1 MLQVD
6 LHIHSMFS
14 FCGLHTFLE
23 LIEQAHKLNLKA
35 IAITDHGPAV
45 GGGRLNSVF
54 FERLQCPYPDLTLY
68 KGVELNLLDEPGKID
83 IPWKFM
89 PFIDILLLG
98 VHPNLKPQ
106 KPKQYFTDLLLA
118 AMETNPF
125 IDIITHPN
133 DPQYPLD
140 YDRLAVKAAQLGI
153 ALELN
158 NSKILYKRSMVGDTL
173 ELILACKR
181 AGCRMA
187 VNSDTHAIQELGR
200 DESVRPLLAD
210 AGFPDE
216 LIVNRDADTAAKFI
230 EERRGLKQE
239 AVTRMN
245 ERKMG

>member
-6 LHIHSMFS
+6 LHIHSLFS

-35 IAITDHGPAV
+35 MAITDHGPAV

-54 FERLQCPYPDLTLY
+54 FERLKCPYPDLTLY

-83 IPWKFM
+83 VPWKFM

-106 KPKQYFTDLLLA
+106 KPKHYFTELLLA
-118 AMETNPF
+118 AMDENPF
-125 IDIITHPN
+125 IDIISHPN
-133 DPQYPLD
+133 DPQYPVD
-140 YDRLAVKAAQLGI
+140 YDNLAKKAAQKGM

-181 AGCRMA
+181 ANCRMA
-187 VNSDTHAIQELGR
+187 VNSDTHAIHELGH
-200 DESVRPLLAD
+200 DEAVRPLLAD

-216 LIVNRDADTAAKFI
+216 LIVNRNADITAKFL
-230 EERRGLKQE
+230 EERRALKRE
-239 AVTRMN
+239 AAALKN
-245 ERKMG
+245 EL